1 MTCDKIIKKGK
12 RRKREKRER
21 MLGEKQKKY
30 KILVHSLYHKLT
42 EWWYVHTAPSC
53 MHTEIQLHI
62 NTGRVDRCV
71 HQHKNSTPV
80 CILSDRRLM
89 TTLIIL
95 IEWKVVQE

>member
-1 MTCDKIIKKGK
+1 MMTCDKKIIKKRKKEEEGK
-12 RRKREKRER
+12 KGEDVGRKT
-21 MLGEKQKKY
+21 KKY

-53 MHTEIQLHI
+53 MHTYVQLHI

-80 CILSDRRLM
+80 CILFY
-89 TTLIIL
+89 LIDD
-95 IEWKVVQE
+95 